1 MKTLRMAN
9 WRPVLALVVL
19 SAIWGYNWI
28 MMKVAVKYAAPFDF
42 AAIRTLLGALS
53 LFILIAVY
61 KKIQRPDYIGQIA
74 LLGLLQTTGFFGFSM
89 WALQAGGAGKTAAL
103 VYTMPFWVVV
113 FAWPLLKE
121 RVHGIQWPA
130 VLLAFVGLMFILEPW
145 QMHSNVSSKLLA
157 VMAGISWALSVI
169 VAKTLRQKTR
179 LDLLSL
185 TAWQMLFGALPFL
198 VIVALTPSQPIHWQS
213 SEFIV
218 ALFYNVIPANA
229 VAWVLWLYILGRL
242 PAGVASL
249 GLLGAPV
256 IGVLSA
262 WIQLDEQPGIAELLG
277 MACIAL
283 GLLLLSVQGWIR
295 LKFHGELAVDAK

>member
-1 MKTLRMAN
+1 MKILRAAN
-9 WRPVLALVVL
+9 WRPVLALIVL

-42 AAIRTLLGALS
+42 AAIRTVLGALS
-53 LFILIAVY
+53 LFIVIALY
-61 KKIQRPDYIGQIA
+61 KRIRWPDCAGQTA
-74 LLGLLQTTGFFGFSM
+74 LLGVLQTTGFFGFSM
-89 WALQAGGAGKTAAL
+89 WALEAGGAGKTAAL
-103 VYTMPFWVVV
+103 VYTMPFWVLV

-121 RVHGIQWPA
+121 RVRGIQWPA
-130 VLLAFVGLMFILEPW
+130 IVLAFVGLMFVLEPW
-145 QMHSNVSSKLLA
+145 RLQSNLSSKLLA

-169 VAKTLRQKTR
+169 VAKTLRRKSS

-185 TAWQMLFGALPFL
+185 TAWQMLFGALPFFA
-198 VIVALTPSQPIHWQS
+198 IVALAPSQPIHWQ

-242 PAGVASL
+242 PAGLASL

-262 WIQLDEQPGIAELLG
+262 WIQLDEQPGVAELWG

-295 LKFHGELAVDAK
+295 LKFNNGLAVNAE

>member
-1 MKTLRMAN
+1 MKIFPAAH

-28 MMKVAVKYAAPFDF
+28 MMKAAVKYAAPFDF
-42 AAIRTLLGALS
+42 AAIRTVLGALS
-53 LFILIAVY
+53 LFIVIALY
-61 KKIQRPDYIGQIA
+61 KRIRWPDHIGQTA
-74 LLGLLQTTGFFGFSM
+74 LLGILQTSGFFGFSM
-89 WALQAGGAGKTAAL
+89 WALEAGGAGKTAAL
-103 VYTMPFWVVV
+103 VYTMPFWVLV

-121 RVHGIQWPA
+121 RVRGIQWPA
-130 VLLAFVGLMFILEPW
+130 IVLAFVGLMFVLAPW
-145 QMHSNVSSKLLA
+145 QAQSNLSSKLLA
-157 VMAGISWALSVI
+157 VMAGVSWGLSVV
-169 VAKTLRQKTR
+169 VAKALRRKSS

-198 VIVALTPSQPIHWQS
+198 VIFALTPSHPIQWER
-213 SEFIV
+213 EFIW

-242 PAGVASL
+242 PAGPASL

-256 IGVLSA
+256 IGVLAA
-262 WIQLDEQPGIAELLG
+262 WIQLDEQPGVAELWG
-277 MACIAL
+277 MVCIAL

-295 LKFHGELAVDAK
+295 LKFNSRLAVNPE